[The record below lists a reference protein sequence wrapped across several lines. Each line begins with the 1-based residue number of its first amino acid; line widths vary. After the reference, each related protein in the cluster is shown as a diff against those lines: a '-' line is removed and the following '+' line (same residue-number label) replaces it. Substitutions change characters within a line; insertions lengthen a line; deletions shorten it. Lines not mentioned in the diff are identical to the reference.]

1 MSRRPGRVVRGIVF
15 DLDGTLVDTMP
26 LVVRAVA
33 YALEPFMVP
42 PSPAEIYRR
51 VAGPAARCLC
61 ALLGG
66 EHHVPEAS
74 RRLYEY
80 AQRHRGE
87 VDLFPG
93 SVAVLDE
100 LRERGFPVALW
111 TGRDRASATII
122 LQRHDLRRCFVE
134 CVFGDT
140 LESHKPD
147 PAGLLRL
154 ADAMGLPASS
164 LLMVGDAEVDVL
176 GAAGAGA
183 QALLI
188 HDERAVSPQVLA
200 LEPQLASNP
209 EAAYDRL
216 RKLLGPAVPTLK

>member
-1 MSRRPGRVVRGIVF
+1 VRGIVF

-33 YALEPFMVP
+33 YALEPFMAP
-42 PSPAEIYRR
+42 PSPEEIYRR
-51 VAGPAARCLC
+51 VAGPAERCLG

-80 AQRHRGE
+80 AGWHRSD

-93 SVAVLDE
+93 AVTVLDE
-100 LRERGFPVALW
+100 LRARGFPLALW
-111 TGRDRASATII
+111 TGRDERSATAI
-122 LQRHDLRRCFVE
+122 LQRHDLRRRFADCI
-134 CVFGDT
+134 FGDT
-140 LESHKPD
+140 LETHKPD
-147 PAGLLRL
+147 PAGMHRL
-154 ADAMGLPASS
+154 AEVLGVPAED

-176 GAAGAGA
+176 GATGAAA

-188 HDERAVSPQVLA
+188 HDGRAVAPEILA
-200 LEPQLASNP
+200 LKPELAATP
-209 EAAYDRL
+209 GEAYGWL
-216 RKLLGPAVPTLK
+216 RELPSPPVALN

>member
-1 MSRRPGRVVRGIVF
+1 MSRRAGRVVRGIVF

-26 LVVRAVA
+26 LVVRAVS

-42 PSPAEIYRR
+42 PPPAEIYRR
-51 VAGPAARCLC
+51 VAGPVERCLC

-80 AQRHRGE
+80 SQWHRGD

-93 SVAVLDE
+93 AVAVLDE
-100 LRERGFPVALW
+100 LRGRGFPVALW
-111 TGRDRASATII
+111 TGRDKASATVI
-122 LQRHDLRRCFVE
+122 LRRHELERCFE
-134 CVFGDT
+134 ACVFGDT

-147 PAGLLRL
+147 PQGLHRL
-154 ADAMGLPASS
+154 AEALGVPAEE
-164 LLMVGDAEVDVL
+164 LLMVGDAEVDVR

-183 QALLI
+183 HALLI
-188 HDERAVSPQVLA
+188 HDQRTVGPEVLA
-200 LEPQLASNP
+200 LAPLLAASP
-209 EAAYDRL
+209 AAAYARL
-216 RKLLGPAVPTLK
+216 RELAGPAAALN